1 MKMLFFF
8 SYNFVLFNNNISKNG
23 KKIIFVDKVIFMSY
37 FNFLKKEK
45 LFINNLKFS
54 KSMNQ

>member
-1 MKMLFFF
+1 ME
-8 SYNFVLFNNNISKNG
+8 
-23 KKIIFVDKVIFMSY
+23 KKIIFVDKIIFMSY

-54 KSMNQ
+54 KSMNQYKECCIVCFKDSLARPGT

>member
-1 MKMLFFF
+1 MLFF
-8 SYNFVLFNNNISKNG
+8 SHIILFNNNISKNV

-54 KSMNQ
+54 KSMN